1 MFELTLHGIPG
12 TTMTLAEGDGVSST
26 KLDLPVSAGSVGT
39 YRLMVSG
46 RPPKLG
52 EGSLPIDFVLRDPA
66 TEQTV
71 TYRASFM
78 GPPDR
83 TGGR

>member
-1 MFELTLHGIPG
+1 MV
-12 TTMTLAEGDGVSST
+12 LAEANDAPST
-26 KLDLPVSAGSVGT
+26 KLDLPVGTGSVGT